1 MDKNRGSQFRKW
13 DLHVHSLYSHS
24 HLSNQYKMNE
34 NNQEECFDKF
44 LEKLKEN
51 DINAIGLTNYFN
63 FSEQDFSLKR
73 KLEDKGIVVFLNLEL
88 RLENGNA
95 KDEAC
100 DIHVIFDNKLN
111 EFEIKSFL
119 SNMSAKVVNKR
130 LNVISSKEEYKKA
143 VVNFDDLVKCLDDK
157 SLSLRNR
164 YMIGIL
170 GRGKGSS
177 RLSSVFEDIATRCN
191 FFIHSS
197 DSQKNLDADKEYINS
212 QGKPLLQSSD
222 AHSFEKIGEKFSWI
236 KADLNFEGLRQIMFE
251 PSDRISLG
259 KDNPDTK
266 LDYQVIDSLELSDT
280 RRIYLSSS
288 LNTVIGG
295 RSTGKSTLTNAIAK
309 ALGNEHFIP
318 IDEKTKRGMH
328 VFDKDISIRW
338 RDGQEH
344 QDLEFLPQ
352 DYMIQI
358 AENDI
363 QRNSLV
369 RSTVKSDEDN
379 YRKIE
384 KYEED
389 TRKNQNEIDNLIQEW
404 SNLKDKLATLTKPE
418 GDKQGIEAQLQKL
431 KEQISEQEK
440 KSDFSEQK
448 SEEYRQSEAEL
459 KHHLNRQRLSEININ
474 NLNDIGNIE
483 ISISTPIPSSDDTK
497 FRESLEEY
505 IEILKEEANEKWQQ
519 KIKELADEQNK
530 IFTKNKSKVDEIW
543 NSEIFRQGQANISN
557 NETLRKLT
565 EIQKQE
571 QLKLDTFIKYES
583 SKEKLEAQIDETQT
597 KILSSYA
604 KFGILREQL
613 QNEFEVKATP
623 VEIKINFQPIKFE
636 EKIKYLNGRNTTNN
650 QFIEKFDKNSTS
662 EIGKIFD
669 KLNLSYNQGK
679 NHNDLIKDVL
689 SQHWYTINYVLQYDG
704 DNFEQMSQG
713 KKAFVVLTLIL
724 EFSKDKKPVIIDQPE
739 DSLDNRA
746 IYSDLT
752 NYLKQK
758 KKERQI
764 ILVTHNPNIV
774 VGADAENV
782 IVANQHSED
791 SPNIDGIQFDYING
805 SLENT
810 YTKNVTYTLE
820 RQGIR
825 EHVVEILEGGKEAF
839 EKREKKYK

>member
-1 MDKNRGSQFRKW
+1 MNKNRGSQFRKW
-13 DLHVHSLYSHS
+13 DLHLHSLYSHS
-24 HLSNQYKMNE
+24 QLSNQYNINE
-34 NNQEECFDKF
+34 NNHEERFDEF
-44 LEKLKEN
+44 LKKLNEN
-51 DINAIGLTNYFN
+51 DIKAIGLTNYFN
-63 FSEQDFSLKR
+63 FSEKDYCLKR
-73 KLEDKGIVVFLNLEL
+73 KLEEKGIVVFLNLEL
-88 RLENGNA
+88 RLENGNV
-95 KDEAC
+95 KDETC
-100 DIHVIFDNKLN
+100 DIHIIFDNLLDEK
-111 EFEIKSFL
+111 EVKCFL
-119 SNMSAKVVNKR
+119 ASMTAKVVNKR
-130 LNVISSKEEYKKA
+130 LDSISSKDDYKKA
-143 VVNFDDLVKCLDDK
+143 VVNFDDLVKCLNDK
-157 SLSLRNR
+157 SLNLKNR

-170 GRGKGSS
+170 SRGKGSS
-177 RLSSVFEDIATRCN
+177 RLSSVFEDIAERCD

-197 DSQKNLDADKEYINS
+197 DKQKNIEEDKEYLNS
-212 QGKPLLQSSD
+212 HGKPLLQSSD
-222 AHSFEKIGEKFSWI
+222 AHSFEKIGGKFSWI

-251 PSDRISLG
+251 PSERISLG

-266 LDYQVIDSLELSDT
+266 LDYQVIDSIELSDA
-280 RRIYLSSS
+280 RIIYLNSS

-309 ALGNEHFIP
+309 ALGNEHFVP
-318 IDEKTKRGMH
+318 INEKTEKGMH
-328 VFDKDISIRW
+328 VFDKDIIIHW

-352 DYMIQI
+352 DYMIKI

-363 QRNSLV
+363 LRNNLV
-369 RSTVKSDEDN
+369 RSTVKSDEGN

-389 TRKNQNEIDNLIQEW
+389 TRKNQNEIDNSIQEW
-404 SNLKDKLATLTKPE
+404 SNLKDKLATLIKPE
-418 GDKQGIEAQLQKL
+418 GDKKGIEVQLQKL

-440 KSDFSEQK
+440 KSDFSERK
-448 SEEYRQSEAEL
+448 SEEYRKSETEL
-459 KHHLNRQRLSEININ
+459 KYYLNHQRLSEINIR
-474 NLNDIGNIE
+474 NLNDMGSIE
-483 ISISTPIPSSDDTK
+483 ISLSTPIPSSDDTK

-505 IEILKEEANEKWQQ
+505 IEVLKTEVNEKWQQ
-519 KIKELADEQNK
+519 KIKELTDEQNE
-530 IFTKNKSKVDEIW
+530 IFSENKLKVNEIW
-543 NSEIFRQGQANISN
+543 NSEIFKQGQTNISN
-557 NETLRKLT
+557 NETLRKLI

-571 QLKLDTFIKYES
+571 QLKLDTFIKYENN
-583 SKEKLEAQIDETQT
+583 KEKIETQINEIQT
-597 KILSSYA
+597 KILRSYA
-604 KFGILREQL
+604 KFGTLREKL

-650 QFIEKFDKNSTS
+650 NFIEEFDKDSFRKIDN
-662 EIGKIFD
+662 IFD
-669 KLNLSYNQGK
+669 ALNLSYNQGK
-679 NHNDLIKDVL
+679 SQNDLIKDVL
-689 SQHWYTINYVLQYDG
+689 SQHWYIINYNLQYDG

-746 IYSDLT
+746 IYNDLT
-752 NYLKQK
+752 NYLKEK

-791 SPNIDGIQFDYING
+791 SPNTHGIQFDYTNG

-810 YTKNVTYTLE
+810 YTKSMKYTLE
-820 RQGIR
+820 KQGIR